1 MRIKNI
7 LLGILIFICTNSVLA
22 QNYIPFEMSVGTY
35 WRNSSY
41 NCCFNANS
49 LACIAEHYS
58 EVVSDTNIAGMKYY
72 KIKKGYLSNNAS
84 GNCLG
89 ANYTVTHFLRED
101 TLNKKVYERI
111 WSGTDTVI
119 MDFSQQIG
127 DTCNLYYYNYANSF
141 VVTSI
146 DSILINSVYHKR
158 INYGSNQFSL
168 IEGIG
173 STLGI
178 TELWNDFE
186 NYTSLICKGKNGVTQ
201 YPDNILN
208 LNSCNPVQNLGIRA
222 MNEVENILEIYPN
235 PSQSLVRCTLK
246 NKKIHV
252 AKIYDLLGNLIVVE
266 RYDSPSVIIDISTYD
281 NGIYF
286 IVIDDEEQNL
296 YFKKLI
302 KN

>member
-1 MRIKNI
+1 
-7 LLGILIFICTNSVLA
+7 
-22 QNYIPFEMSVGTY
+22 
-35 WRNSSY
+35 
-41 NCCFNANS
+41 
-49 LACIAEHYS
+49 
-58 EVVSDTNIAGMKYY
+58 
-72 KIKKGYLSNNAS
+72 
-84 GNCLG
+84 
-89 ANYTVTHFLRED
+89 
-101 TLNKKVYERI
+101 
-111 WSGTDTVI
+111 
-119 MDFSQQIG
+119 
-127 DTCNLYYYNYANSF
+127 
-141 VVTSI
+141 
-146 DSILINSVYHKR
+146 VYHKR
-158 INYGSNQFSL
+158 INYGSNKFSL